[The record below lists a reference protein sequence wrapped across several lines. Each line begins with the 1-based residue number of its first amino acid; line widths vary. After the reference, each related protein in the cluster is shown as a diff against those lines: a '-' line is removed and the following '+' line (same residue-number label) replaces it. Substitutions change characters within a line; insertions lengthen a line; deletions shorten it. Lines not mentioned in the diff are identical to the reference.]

1 MIFSKIFSIIYIE
14 NKKEIVNARIGG
26 DSMNK
31 REVIGHLTNI
41 EWGYDIAQQERK
53 AIDLAIDIIEKSI
66 AEEGVTI
73 KGEDEC

>member
-1 MIFSKIFSIIYIE
+1 
-14 NKKEIVNARIGG
+14 
-26 DSMNK
+26 MNK